1 MGVLVRLRGK
11 VDWSKATIAR
21 MNAQVG
27 SAKNHSA
34 RKHKYKELLGLPNTV
49 GNVERAFR
57 LPERLTSSDG
67 PPTCVSIEDAA
78 DYDVEQ
84 GTSASAGHGWEG
96 RVMRWGVL
104 ERCAKADGAVD
115 ITKSVPH
122 YNGSQTLRLGALP
135 RDGTLLLLQ
144 YTRPR
149 NIDPYAQLKGFKKF
163 TTHTQDSAADRANR
177 VAAATKF
184 IVFSRARSASTTFIT
199 ALNAHPN
206 VSCGYEIFSPHNFAA
221 DGLREALGFDTH
233 AEVMG
238 RMPEFMGL
246 FWSLCPSLACG
257 FKLFPGQVRPTSALP
272 MLFEGVP
279 PNVRPTLRAIVLERL
294 NITAEWLSV
303 LKASSSGNWGTSPQ
317 RQQTISSST
326 KLSQRLRDS
335 VAARMAAA
343 ARPAPSGATADGASS
358 GVDAGTGAEVGGGR
372 RSARAASG
380 PSLEQFR
387 REHKAWYHQVA
398 KITTIAPAAIPT
410 LKVHT
415 ESLIG
420 GGAEFERTMRE
431 VYDFLR
437 LPPSPGPIA
446 LPSRVTAPEKHQ
458 VGKRV
463 SKSKSYKARR
473 EAELKRRGM
482 LGGSGGAGS
491 STHQR

>member
-1 MGVLVRLRGK
+1 
-11 VDWSKATIAR
+11 
-21 MNAQVG
+21 
-27 SAKNHSA
+27 
-34 RKHKYKELLGLPNTV
+34 
-49 GNVERAFR
+49 
-57 LPERLTSSDG
+57 
-67 PPTCVSIEDAA
+67 
-78 DYDVEQ
+78 
-84 GTSASAGHGWEG
+84 
-96 RVMRWGVL
+96 VL
-104 ERCAKADGAVD
+104 ERCAKAEGAVD
-115 ITKSVPH
+115 ITKTVPQ
-122 YNGSQTLRLGALP
+122 YNGSKTLRLGALP

-149 NIDPYAQLKGFKKF
+149 NVDPYAALKGFKKF

-199 ALNAHPN
+199 GLNAHPN

-257 FKLFPGQVRPTSALP
+257 FKVFPGQVRPSSALP
-272 MLFEGVP
+272 SLFEGVP
-279 PNVRPTLRAIVLERL
+279 PNARPTLRAIVLERS

-303 LKASSSGNWGTSPQ
+303 RKASSSGNWGTSPQ

-343 ARPAPSGATADGASS
+343 AHPIPSSAPVGVSS
-358 GVDAGTGAEVGGGR
+358 GIKAGTGAEIGGAGRSAQTGGG
-372 RSARAASG
+372 G

-420 GGAEFERTMRE
+420 GGTEFERTMRE

-437 LPPSPGPIA
+437 LPALPGPIL
-446 LPSRVTAPEKHQ
+446 LPARVTAPEKHQ

-473 EAELKRRGM
+473 EAELKRRSV
-482 LGGSGGAGS
+482 LGGSGGVGS
-491 STHQR
+491 SPHLRSPSPSITVATIKQ